1 MKKILLAMVALA
13 LAGCTTHGQFKA
25 AYLEKY
31 AGYDCQTL
39 KAERSSSEAQ
49 LLRLRGKRSS
59 ITGAERRGIRVIYI
73 DHALPPGNISF
84 QERRMRQHARKEAV
98 LQLQLAQGCQNENPN
113 PMVNNRNKQT

>member
-13 LAGCTTHGQFKA
+13 LAGCTTHGQYKA

-59 ITGAERRGIRVIYI
+59 ITGAERRGIRVIYFE
-73 DHALPPGNISF
+73 HALPPGNISF

-98 LQLQLAQGCQNENPN
+98 HQLEETQGCQSENPN
-113 PMVNNRNKQT
+113 QSVNDRLHS